1 MSFFGPFTR
10 PLLNEATMPV
20 IRQALQRARLIGNFA
35 FAQGLVQ
42 LIGFASG
49 ILLVRWLDQDEYAY
63 FTIANTMQGT
73 INVLGDI
80 GISIGL
86 VAIGGKVWQD
96 RQRFGQLIATARHL
110 RTKLGLVAILVVT
123 PILYWMLT
131 RNGAS
136 PTYAAIL
143 IGAILIGLVIQF
155 SLGILGVV
163 PRLHSDLSRIQKIDL
178 TGAIVRLIVLVG
190 CAFLFL
196 NAAVAIFVSTMA
208 FLLQFW
214 MLRRYAARMVDLDA
228 PENAE
233 DRSAIKGFIKSQAA
247 NAVFFCLQGQITV
260 FLISFF
266 GSRAASVAEVG
277 ALGRL
282 AMIFTVLGQLHLN
295 VFVPAFAR
303 CQTRTRLRWLHFAI
317 VGGVTAFCLAVIG
330 AAAFFP
336 NQFLFVLG
344 DKYSHLQHELLL
356 MIAGTVMNVLTGTLW
371 VLNASK
377 GWIAGSWLYI
387 PLTLGT
393 QIVLIPFTDFSNVTQ
408 VLIFN
413 LISSV
418 PNLLLNMVL
427 SYRGF
432 RNFEPAA

>member
-1 MSFFGPFTR
+1 M
-10 PLLNEATMPV
+10 
-20 IRQALQRARLIGNFA
+20 
-35 FAQGLVQ
+35 
-42 LIGFASG
+42 
-49 ILLVRWLDQDEYAY
+49 
-63 FTIANTMQGT
+63 
-73 INVLGDI
+73 
-80 GISIGL
+80 
-86 VAIGGKVWQD
+86 AIV
-96 RQRFGQLIATARHL
+96 
-110 RTKLGLVAILVVT
+110 VVT

-143 IGAILIGLVIQF
+143 IGAILIGLLIQF

-196 NAAVAIFVSTMA
+196 NAAVAVFVSAMA

-233 DRSAIKGFIKSQAA
+233 DRTAMKGFIKNQAA

-303 CQTRTRLRWLHFAI
+303 CQTADQVALALFRHRRRSDGILPRRNRRGGLLSQSVSVRSGGQIRTSPDRTSPHDRGHGDECAHRHALGPERVEGMDRRILALHSSYACD
-317 VGGVTAFCLAVIG
+317 TNSA
-330 AAAFFP
+330 
-336 NQFLFVLG
+336 
-344 DKYSHLQHELLL
+344 YSL
-356 MIAGTVMNVLTGTLW
+356 
-371 VLNASK
+371 SR
-377 GWIAGSWLYI
+377 
-387 PLTLGT
+387 
-393 QIVLIPFTDFSNVTQ
+393 
-408 VLIFN
+408 
-413 LISSV
+413 IS
-418 PNLLLNMVL
+418 PT
-427 SYRGF
+427 
-432 RNFEPAA
+432 

>member
-1 MSFFGPFTR
+1 M
-10 PLLNEATMPV
+10 
-20 IRQALQRARLIGNFA
+20 
-35 FAQGLVQ
+35 
-42 LIGFASG
+42 
-49 ILLVRWLDQDEYAY
+49 
-63 FTIANTMQGT
+63 
-73 INVLGDI
+73 
-80 GISIGL
+80 
-86 VAIGGKVWQD
+86 
-96 RQRFGQLIATARHL
+96 
-110 RTKLGLVAILVVT
+110 AILVVT
-123 PILYWMLT
+123 PILYWLLA

-143 IGAILIGLVIQF
+143 IGAILFGLLLQF
-155 SLGILGVV
+155 SLGILSVV

-196 NAAVAIFVSTMA
+196 NAAVALFVSAMA

-214 MLRRYAARMVDLDA
+214 MLRRYAARVVDLDA

-233 DRSAIKGFIKSQAA
+233 DRTAMKGFIKNQAA

-266 GSRAASVAEVG
+266 REPRVVGGRGRRAGTAGDDLYRPGPVAP
-277 ALGRL
+277 
-282 AMIFTVLGQLHLN
+282 Q
-295 VFVPAFAR
+295 
-303 CQTRTRLRWLHFAI
+303 RLRSRVRALSDPDQVAAGSI
-317 VGGVTAFCLAVIG
+317 SASSGGVTAFCLAVIG

-377 GWIAGSWLYI
+377 GMDRRILALHSSYAWDTNSAYSLHRFLQRDPSIDLQPDLQRAESPAEHGPELSR
-387 PLTLGT
+387 
-393 QIVLIPFTDFSNVTQ
+393 
-408 VLIFN
+408 
-413 LISSV
+413 IS
-418 PNLLLNMVL
+418 
-427 SYRGF
+427 
-432 RNFEPAA
+432 